1 MNIQPL
7 IDAFEN
13 HTKAL
18 LEHAKALLH
27 HAASNGGEKAPS
39 TRGRKAV
46 GEVNGVA
53 QTPEQLAAAVASA
66 QPATAGVTASAGA
79 PATAATQQTTVSEL
93 PPVVV
98 QITLQQVADAIIGL
112 ANSADGGRD
121 KAVSIL
127 TQFGVKKVPE
137 LKAEQYA
144 AVLEAVKAKA
154 AAPVSASAGLV

>member
-53 QTPEQLAAAVASA
+53 QTPEQLAAAIAGAASA
-66 QPATAGVTASAGA
+66 ANAPVTAAVVTPAAASA
-79 PATAATQQTTVSEL
+79 EL